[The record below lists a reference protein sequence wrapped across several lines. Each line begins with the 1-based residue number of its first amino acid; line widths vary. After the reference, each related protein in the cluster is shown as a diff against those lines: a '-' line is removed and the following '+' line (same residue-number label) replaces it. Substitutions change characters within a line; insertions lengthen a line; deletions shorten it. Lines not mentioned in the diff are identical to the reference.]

1 MFASVQLPTTFSRKA
16 IAVPQA
22 ALQQLEGRTV
32 VFVSKGP
39 TAFEVRT
46 VKIGNTVQSQTEVI
60 DGLSA
65 GEPIVV
71 QGAFHLKSIVAG
83 KELGEE

>member
-16 IAVPQA
+16 VAVPQT
-22 ALQQLEGRTV
+22 ALQQLESRTV

-39 TAFEVRT
+39 TVFEART
-46 VKIGNTVQSQTEVI
+46 VKVGNTVQSQTEI
-60 DGLSA
+60 IEGLSA
-65 GEPIVV
+65 GEPIVI